1 MSITDVTGTRDH
13 DDPPM
18 LVEILFPFP
27 AMWLSSGLGVILF
40 VLAAGFYFGF
50 YVIIHDST
58 EPCVGPLGGCGT
70 ISCTA
75 GTYLPEVYVFMQLT
89 LTLIPLLFVRQ
100 LWRTMMDT
108 SPLIREQCKKDNDPQ
123 MLSSSSLKL
132 IAQNMTPFQR
142 FIVPAMIYGITATT
156 LTGLFP
162 ARYAKNIYDDTSS
175 TSNKRYDQYGDLH
188 TYGVMI
194 GVVVPVSCS
203 FLYFCYHYF
212 VRIPREQDP
221 RFRYYAPGG
230 FYCRA
235 AHIGA
240 VIVAFYVFLNNSMSP
255 NTLEYCSEFKDQAKC
270 ESWLRN
276 GEMCPSKTPPTNS
289 FCKWNVYTWSEV
301 QKVIVPEIANAGLGE
316 CIRSQCPLYLN
327 AFSIA
332 SEYAALFLPVTYLAS
347 YALVDLKYMSP
358 EHQFSRRLIP
368 SGALSS

>member
-1 MSITDVTGTRDH
+1 
-13 DDPPM
+13 M

-27 AMWLSSGLGVILF
+27 AMWLSSGLGVIIF

-240 VIVAFYVFLNNSMSP
+240 VIVAYATSPRKYAHHACRCARLVLLTRAWDLPLCRAQFLRIPEQLDVAQYSRVLFRVQGPGQVRVVASQRRDVP
-255 NTLEYCSEFKDQAKC
+255 LED
-270 ESWLRN
+270 
-276 GEMCPSKTPPTNS
+276 PPH
-289 FCKWNVYTWSEV
+289 E
-301 QKVIVPEIANAGLGE
+301 L
-316 CIRSQCPLYLN
+316 LL
-327 AFSIA
+327 
-332 SEYAALFLPVTYLAS
+332 
-347 YALVDLKYMSP
+347 
-358 EHQFSRRLIP
+358 
-368 SGALSS
+368 